1 MPLKLSR
8 NDSELAQNDHQ
19 VGHILSPGGLVFR
32 IHAYRLQY
40 ATDVKEERIQMR

>member
-19 VGHILSPGGLVFR
+19 VGHILSPGGLYFEYMPTV
-32 IHAYRLQY
+32 YSMLQ
-40 ATDVKEERIQMR
+40 M